1 MAVAELARLVTWQQ
15 LTPDAASPERVHTPS
30 LHRRASI
37 GAPPRGA
44 ALRRIAPHSHHSR
57 AMRRGHG
64 GGHAAASR
72 PRGDGFVADLE
83 YNPDL
88 IPQTRALKEYRLN
101 PNDLKPL
108 KVTRTTNPRDPSYA
122 PMKLYNIWDLK
133 VRPCGTLRDAI
144 ASGEGPVA
152 A

>member
-1 MAVAELARLVTWQQ
+1 MR
-15 LTPDAASPERVHTPS
+15 H
-30 LHRRASI
+30 
-37 GAPPRGA
+37 G
-44 ALRRIAPHSHHSR
+44 SR
-57 AMRRGHG
+57 G

-88 IPQTRALKEYRLN
+88 IQQTRALKEYGLN
-101 PNDLKPL
+101 PNYMKSL

-133 VRPCGTLRDAI
+133 VRPCGTLRDAN
-144 ASGEGPVA
+144 SFGEGPVA
-152 A
+152 ARGQLRRARCRHAACDAARLRHCTLLARCAQLGERVAFRRRGTLCRALWKP